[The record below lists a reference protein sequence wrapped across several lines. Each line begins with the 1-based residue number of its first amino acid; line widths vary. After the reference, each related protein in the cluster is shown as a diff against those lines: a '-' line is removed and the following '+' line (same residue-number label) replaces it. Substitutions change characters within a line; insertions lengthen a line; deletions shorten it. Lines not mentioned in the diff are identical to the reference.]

1 MNFLYKEKQK
11 ISLWWK
17 GISKKE
23 IIVFTFSAI
32 TYCIPSG
39 VLDISHL
46 HCGLQSSLTAL
57 HMQ

>member
-23 IIVFTFSAI
+23 IIVLLLAPLL
-32 TYCIPSG
+32 C
-39 VLDISHL
+39 
-46 HCGLQSSLTAL
+46 
-57 HMQ
+57 